1 MKLRI
6 SALNNIFKNEILKK
20 VEIEYSTLF
29 KVQEYEQEYQRL
41 TLRKVDWKKL
51 YYLHVVQG

>member
-6 SALNNIFKNEILKK
+6 SAITFSKMRFYK